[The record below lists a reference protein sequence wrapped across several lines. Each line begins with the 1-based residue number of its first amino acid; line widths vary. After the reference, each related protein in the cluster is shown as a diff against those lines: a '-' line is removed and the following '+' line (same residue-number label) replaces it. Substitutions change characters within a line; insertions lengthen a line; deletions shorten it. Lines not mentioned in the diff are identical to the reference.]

1 MGVYHVRD
9 TQNDGTTKSHGT
21 HHAAQA
27 SLPELFGGSFRRPG
41 ALIAAPWTPG

>member
-9 TQNDGTTKSHGT
+9 TQNEGATKREGT
-21 HHAAQA
+21 HNAAQA
-27 SLPELFGGSFRRPG
+27 SLPTHFGESIRRPG